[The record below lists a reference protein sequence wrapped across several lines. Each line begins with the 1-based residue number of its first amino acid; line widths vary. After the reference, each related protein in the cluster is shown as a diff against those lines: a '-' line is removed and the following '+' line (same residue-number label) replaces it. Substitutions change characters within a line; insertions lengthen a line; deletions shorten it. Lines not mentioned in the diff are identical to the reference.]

1 MGVRIETLAAIRVAR
16 IRHVGP
22 YEEIGPCFERLFGW
36 AADSGSGIGRVLSL
50 SYDNPD
56 TTRAEELRSDA
67 CIEVQGAVAPR
78 DGIVLETVG
87 GGRYAIHAYRGPYRG
102 LRKAYRRLFEAWLPG
117 SGEEADDRPCMEIYR
132 NSPLD
137 TPAVQLV
144 TEICLPLRTTP
155 ER

>member
-1 MGVRIETLAAIRVAR
+1 MEVRIETLAAIRVAR

-22 YEEIGPCFERLFGW
+22 YEDIGPCFERLLGW

-50 SYDNPD
+50 SHDNPE
-56 TTRAEELRSDA
+56 TTSAEELRSDA
-67 CIEVQGAVAPR
+67 CVEVPDAVAPK
-78 DGIVLETVG
+78 DGIVLEFVG
-87 GGRYAIHAYRGPYRG
+87 GGRYAIHTYRGPYQG

-117 SGEEADDRPCMEIYR
+117 SGEAVDDRPCMEIYR

-144 TEICLPLRTTP
+144 TDICLPLRNAP
-155 ER
+155 EH